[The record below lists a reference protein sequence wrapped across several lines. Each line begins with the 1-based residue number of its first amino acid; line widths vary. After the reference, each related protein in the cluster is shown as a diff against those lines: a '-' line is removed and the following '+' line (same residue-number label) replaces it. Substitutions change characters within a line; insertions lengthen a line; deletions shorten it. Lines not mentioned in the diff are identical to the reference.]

1 MAAGLPERPRA
12 EDVLAGL
19 DHGRRRASFRIH
31 LGYAAGLGATTHMLD
46 EARRRRSRGTD
57 VVVGA
62 VRSRKGPRAE
72 CEGLELIGGPSGSAA
87 HDRL

>member
-62 VRSRKGPRAE
+62 VR
-72 CEGLELIGGPSGSAA
+72 
-87 HDRL
+87 